1 MARHLIAI
9 VDDIHASATSLTVR
23 SMDAQDYE
31 QAVADGLDGGDLAD
45 RADLMFAADAP
56 VGLDGASIEA
66 ATDIVADLILL
77 AGGQWADILR
87 IATDHANRERRQRGG
102 NV

>member
-9 VDDIHASATSLTVR
+9 VDDVHASATSLTVR
-23 SMDAQDYE
+23 SMDAQEYE
-31 QAVADGLDGGDLAD
+31 RAVADGLDGGDLAD
-45 RADLMFAADAP
+45 RADLMFAANAP